1 MTKINKVTI
10 HGFKSFAHKTEIP
23 FEESYN
29 CVLGPNGSGKSNIG
43 DALCFV
49 LGRLSAKS
57 MRAEKAANLI
67 FNGGK
72 NKSPSKQGSVEITFC
87 NETKTFPYDT
97 KEVAVSRVISPKG
110 SSSYRINGKKKT
122 RTEVLDTLG
131 LAKINPEGYNI
142 ILQGDITRFVTM
154 SPTERRKIIEEIS
167 DVSTYDEKKNKALN
181 ELNRVDEKLTNAK
194 IILKDIIG

>member
-154 SPTERRKIIEEIS
+154 SPTERRKIIEEIVTS
-167 DVSTYDEKKNKALN
+167 QPMMKRKIKHLMNLTELMKNLQT
-181 ELNRVDEKLTNAK
+181 LKLF
-194 IILKDIIG
+194 